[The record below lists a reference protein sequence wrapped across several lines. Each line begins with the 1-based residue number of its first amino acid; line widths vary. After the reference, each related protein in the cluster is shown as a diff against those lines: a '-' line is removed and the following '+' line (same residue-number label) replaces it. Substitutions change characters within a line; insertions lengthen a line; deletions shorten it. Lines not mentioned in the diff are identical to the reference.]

1 MSYFVDMNVKKSVS
15 SMKQF

>member
-1 MSYFVDMNVKKSVS
+1 MPHFVDMNVKKSVS